1 MTRVPGLFAAVCLS
15 LAAIA
20 VSQPLA
26 AQGLGHTFFMRGQ
39 VVKATGAEI
48 IICIGKADGA
58 QVGQTLKVVRVV
70 ERPGPPKGTA
80 QFDRRDVGT
89 VTITQI
95 IDDHFARVSI
105 ANGDVKNHD
114 LVELHR

>member
-1 MTRVPGLFAAVCLS
+1 MTRISRLYAAACLS
-15 LAAIA
+15 LAAIT
-20 VSQPLA
+20 VSQPLT

-39 VVKATGAEI
+39 VVKAAGPDVVV
-48 IICIGKADGA
+48 CIGKADGA
-58 QVGQTLKVVRVV
+58 QVGQTLKVVRVI

-80 QFDRRDVGT
+80 QFDRRDVGR

-95 IDDHFARVSI
+95 IDDHFARASI
-105 ANGDVKNHD
+105 ASGDVKKHD